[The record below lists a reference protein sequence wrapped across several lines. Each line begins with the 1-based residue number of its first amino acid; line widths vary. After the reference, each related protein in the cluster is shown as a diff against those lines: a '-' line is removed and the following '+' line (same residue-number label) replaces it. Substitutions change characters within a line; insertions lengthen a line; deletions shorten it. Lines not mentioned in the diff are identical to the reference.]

1 MGFETRTV
9 FDFVVTDLSYA
20 TAKLAHVNRPWKI
33 TTITLMALL
42 ISVAA
47 HGVTPSPAPD
57 GEQPPNGDAAPTA
70 DRPEAKAQAEP
81 RFDILEYRVEGNSVL
96 SRGQIERA
104 VYPHLGPRRTIADVE
119 RARGSLE
126 KTYRDAGYATV
137 LVDIPEQKVSGGSVS
152 LRVTEGR
159 LSKVHVKGSRYYSL
173 NRIRSQ
179 LPALEPGTVPHMPVL
194 QEQLAV
200 VNRASAD
207 RQLTPVFRAGD
218 TPGTVEV
225 DLRVRDEL
233 PLHASL
239 ELNNR
244 YTQDTEKL
252 RLLAS
257 LRYDNL
263 WQREH
268 SAVLQYQTAPQ
279 DIDQVKVLSANYV
292 FRANAARD
300 VLAFYG
306 VRSDSR
312 VATVG
317 DITVLGAG
325 NVLGARWIRGLKG
338 GTSLQS
344 SLVFGIDAK
353 DFTED
358 VRFGTDSFQTPIRYY
373 PFTLGYNGSRPD
385 ARGRTSFGGSLNFS
399 LRSLSARA
407 VDCGGFPSDQF
418 ECKRSGARPN
428 YLYLK
433 GEYQRSRVFEN
444 GWGASAHLEGQIS
457 PQPLISNEQFSAGGQ
472 DSVRGYLESERLG
485 DQASRASFEMRT
497 PGLGSARTWLQEL
510 YGLAFIEGA
519 SLELKDPL
527 PDQDARFSLASIGL
541 GARFGAWKHLRGE
554 MYWGHALKDGAVT
567 KKGDDRGHFRL
578 EYGF

>member
-1 MGFETRTV
+1 MV
-9 FDFVVTDLSYA
+9 
-20 TAKLAHVNRPWKI
+20 
-33 TTITLMALL
+33 LL

-47 HGVTPSPAPD
+47 HGVTPSPD
-57 GEQPPNGDAAPTA
+57 QHEGEPLNDTGPATA
-70 DRPEAKAQAEP
+70 DRPDQPPAKAPVEP
-81 RFDILEYRVEGNSVL
+81 RFDILEYRIEGNSVL
-96 SRGQIERA
+96 SREQIERA

-119 RARGSLE
+119 RARADLE
-126 KTYRDAGYATV
+126 KAYRDAGYATV
-137 LVDIPEQKVSGGSVS
+137 SVDIPEQKVSGGSV
-152 LRVTEGR
+152 LLTVTEGR
-159 LSKVHVKGSRYYSL
+159 LSKVLVKGSRYYSPS
-173 NRIRSQ
+173 RIRSQ
-179 LPALEPGTVPHMPVL
+179 LPALEPGTVPNMPAL
-194 QEQLAV
+194 QEQLAA

-207 RQLTPVFRAGD
+207 RQLTPVLRAGD
-218 TPGTVEV
+218 VPGTTEV

-239 ELNNR
+239 EFNNR

-279 DIDQVKVLSANYV
+279 DTSQVEVWAANYV

-312 VATVG
+312 VATFG
-317 DITVLGAG
+317 DIAVLGAG
-325 NVLGARWIRGLKG
+325 NVLGARWVHALAG
-338 GTSLQS
+338 SPMFQN

-358 VRFGTDSFQTPIRYY
+358 VQFGTDSFRTPIRYY
-373 PFTLGYNGSRPD
+373 PLTIGYNGSRPD
-385 ARGRTSFGGSLNFS
+385 ARDRTSFGASLNFS
-399 LRSLSARA
+399 LRALSART

-433 GEYQRSRVFEN
+433 GEFQRSRVFEN
-444 GWGASAHLEGQIS
+444 GWGSSASVEGQLS
-457 PQPLISNEQFSAGGQ
+457 SQPLISNEQFSAGGQ

-485 DQASRASFEMRT
+485 DQALRASFELRT
-497 PGLGSARTWLQEL
+497 PGWGGTQKWLQEM
-510 YGLAFIEGA
+510 YGLAFADGA
-519 SLELKDPL
+519 SLSIKDPL
-527 PDQDARFSLASIGL
+527 PGQDARYSLASVGL
-541 GARFGAWKHLRGE
+541 GARFGAWKRLRGE
-554 MYWGHALKDGAVT
+554 VYWGHALKDGAVT
-567 KKGDDRGHFRL
+567 KKGDDRGQFRL

>member
-1 MGFETRTV
+1 MVLVFSLAAYAETPPSPNGEQAP
-9 FDFVVTDLSYA
+9 D
-20 TAKLAHVNRPWKI
+20 
-33 TTITLMALL
+33 
-42 ISVAA
+42 
-47 HGVTPSPAPD
+47 GVTPAAGQPAA
-57 GEQPPNGDAAPTA
+57 DART
-70 DRPEAKAQAEP
+70 EP

-96 SRGQIERA
+96 TREQIERA
-104 VYPHLGPRRTIADVE
+104 VYPYLGPRRTIADVE

-126 KTYRDAGYATV
+126 KAYRDAGYATV
-137 LVDIPEQKVSGGSVS
+137 LVDIPEQKVSAGSVA
-152 LRVTEGR
+152 LEVTEGR
-159 LSKVHVKGSRYYSL
+159 LSRVRVKGSRYHSL
-173 NRIRSQ
+173 SRIRGQ
-179 LPALEPGTVPHMPVL
+179 LPVLEPGTVPHMPVL
-194 QEQLAV
+194 QEQLAA

-233 PLHASL
+233 PLHASI

-268 SAVLQYQTAPQ
+268 SAVLQYQTSPQ
-279 DIDQVKVLSANYV
+279 DTDQVEVLAANYV
-292 FRANAARD
+292 LRANAARD

-306 VRSDSR
+306 VKSDSR
-312 VATVG
+312 VAAIG
-317 DITVLGAG
+317 DIAVLGAG
-325 NVLGARWIRGLKG
+325 NVLGARWIRGLG
-338 GTSLQS
+338 GNTSLQN

-358 VRFGTDSFQTPIRYY
+358 VQFGTDSFQTPIRYY
-373 PFTLGYNGSRPD
+373 PLTLGYNGSLPD
-385 ARGRTSFGGSLNFS
+385 ARGRTSFGASLNFS
-399 LRSLSARA
+399 LRSLSARP

-433 GEYQRSRVFEN
+433 GDYQRSRTFEN
-444 GWGASAHLEGQIS
+444 GWGTSVQAEGQLAS
-457 PQPLISNEQFSAGGQ
+457 QPLISNEQFSAGGQ

-485 DQASRASFEMRT
+485 DQALRVALELRT
-497 PGLGSARTWLQEL
+497 PGLGGTRAWLQEL
-510 YGLAFIEGA
+510 HGLTFVEGA
-519 SLELKDPL
+519 SLRLKNPL
-527 PDQDARFSLASIGL
+527 PDQDARYSLASIGL

-554 MYWGHALKDGAVT
+554 VYWAHALRDGAIT
-567 KKGDDRGHFRL
+567 LKGDNRGHFRL
-578 EYGF
+578 EAGF

>member
-1 MGFETRTV
+1 
-9 FDFVVTDLSYA
+9 
-20 TAKLAHVNRPWKI
+20 
-33 TTITLMALL
+33 MALL

-47 HGVTPSPAPD
+47 HGVTPSQAQGEERPLSDTAP
-57 GEQPPNGDAAPTA
+57 A

-81 RFDILEYRVEGNSVL
+81 RFDILEYRIEGNSVL

-119 RARGSLE
+119 RARASLE

-137 LVDIPEQKVSGGSVS
+137 SVDIPEQKVSGGSVS

-179 LPALEPGTVPHMPVL
+179 LPALEPGTVPHMPAL
-194 QEQLAV
+194 QEQLAA

-207 RQLTPVFRAGD
+207 RGLTPVFRAGD

-279 DIDQVKVLSANYV
+279 NTDQVEVWSANYV

-300 VLAFYG
+300 VWAFYG
-306 VRSDSR
+306 VRSESR
-312 VATVG
+312 VATIG
-317 DITVLGAG
+317 DISVLGAG
-325 NVLGARWIRGLKG
+325 NVLGARWIHAFGNP
-338 GTSLQS
+338 LQQN

-353 DFTED
+353 DFKED
-358 VRFGTDSFQTPIRYY
+358 VLFGADSFQTPIRYY
-373 PFTLGYNGSRPD
+373 PLMVGYNGSRPD
-385 ARGRTSFGGSLNFS
+385 ARGRTSFGASLNFS
-399 LRSLSARA
+399 LRALSART

-444 GWGASAHLEGQIS
+444 GWGTSAHVEGQLS

-485 DQASRASFEMRT
+485 DQALRASFELRT
-497 PGLGSARTWLQEL
+497 PGLGGTRTWLQDL
-510 YGLAFIEGA
+510 YGLAFVEGA

-541 GARFGAWKHLRGE
+541 GARFGAWKYLRGE
-554 MYWGHALKDGAVT
+554 VYWGHALKDGVVT
-567 KKGDDRGHFRL
+567 AKGDDRGHFRL